1 MLAVDQILL
10 LCFDLLV
17 FSGTPMNICYG
28 CPEKYYVFFPGQ
40 SVFNICLKK
49 KQKERWNLKNG
60 LHVVHKLDTLC
71 QQRRV

>member
-40 SVFNICLKK
+40 SVFNICLKTKNK
-49 KQKERWNLKNG
+49 KNAE
-60 LHVVHKLDTLC
+60 T
-71 QQRRV
+71 